1 MNFKQSIQAEKEN
14 IIKSICQLVSIP
26 STEGRPACGMPFG
39 EGPAKALQYVLDLG
53 RNMGFHVENFDNY
66 AGHIEFGEGEKTLGI
81 LCHADVVPCG
91 EGWIRDP
98 YVPEII
104 DGILYGRGVL
114 DDKGPLIVCL
124 YAMKILKDLQIPL
137 GKKVRLIVGTNEE
150 TNWGC
155 MDYYFNQK
163 HVPFPDLAFTPDAE
177 FPLKYAEKGVLQ
189 YELTMPLTGEIS
201 FSGGNAVNSVPET
214 ATVLLPSSCLSDLLA
229 NQSALEK
236 EYGCKLDMLAS
247 EDGIHLTV
255 SGTAAH
261 AARPE
266 MGINAITGAMAA
278 VDSLHLQG
286 DLGAAADFYM
296 KYIGKDL
303 SGQHIGAGFS
313 DNESGSLTFNVGKVT
328 VRDHRL
334 ILSIDNRVPVTY
346 SCHDVTLAVQKTIA
360 KTPFSLEHEYATDSI
375 LIPRDS
381 FLVTTLM
388 DVYKRITG
396 DINAKPEVDGG
407 CTYART
413 MPNCVAFGA
422 LLPDQPNTMHEK
434 NEGLHVRLIDTW
446 MELYLE
452 AIYQL
457 AK

>member
-1 MNFKQSIQAEKEN
+1 MNLPCRLPG
-14 IIKSICQLVSIP
+14 KSLFPEAMPSIP
-26 STEGRPACGMPFG
+26 YRKQLLYSCHLPAF
-39 EGPAKALQYVLDLG
+39 
-53 RNMGFHVENFDNY
+53 
-66 AGHIEFGEGEKTLGI
+66 
-81 LCHADVVPCG
+81 
-91 EGWIRDP
+91 
-98 YVPEII
+98 
-104 DGILYGRGVL
+104 
-114 DDKGPLIVCL
+114 LICSQISL
-124 YAMKILKDLQIPL
+124 LLK
-137 GKKVRLIVGTNEE
+137 K
-150 TNWGC
+150 
-155 MDYYFNQK
+155 
-163 HVPFPDLAFTPDAE
+163 
-177 FPLKYAEKGVLQ
+177 
-189 YELTMPLTGEIS
+189 S
-201 FSGGNAVNSVPET
+201 
-214 ATVLLPSSCLSDLLA
+214 
-229 NQSALEK
+229 
-236 EYGCKLDMLAS
+236 
-247 EDGIHLTV
+247 
-255 SGTAAH
+255 TAANLICWH
-261 AARPE
+261 LR
-266 MGINAITGAMAA
+266 TGFI
-278 VDSLHLQG
+278 SLFQEQRH
-286 DLGAAADFYM
+286 M
-296 KYIGKDL
+296 L

-422 LLPDQPNTMHEK
+422 LLPGQPNTMHEK

>member
-1 MNFKQSIQAEKEN
+1 
-14 IIKSICQLVSIP
+14 
-26 STEGRPACGMPFG
+26 
-39 EGPAKALQYVLDLG
+39 
-53 RNMGFHVENFDNY
+53 
-66 AGHIEFGEGEKTLGI
+66 
-81 LCHADVVPCG
+81 
-91 EGWIRDP
+91 
-98 YVPEII
+98 
-104 DGILYGRGVL
+104 
-114 DDKGPLIVCL
+114 
-124 YAMKILKDLQIPL
+124 
-137 GKKVRLIVGTNEE
+137 
-150 TNWGC
+150 
-155 MDYYFNQK
+155 
-163 HVPFPDLAFTPDAE
+163 
-177 FPLKYAEKGVLQ
+177 
-189 YELTMPLTGEIS
+189 
-201 FSGGNAVNSVPET
+201 
-214 ATVLLPSSCLSDLLA
+214 
-229 NQSALEK
+229 
-236 EYGCKLDMLAS
+236 
-247 EDGIHLTV
+247 
-255 SGTAAH
+255 
-261 AARPE
+261 

-422 LLPDQPNTMHEK
+422 LLPGQPNTMHEK

-446 MELYLE
+446 MDSIWKPSTACKVKFAPVYDKSTNIKTASRTGVLPLVR
-452 AIYQL
+452 L
-457 AK
+457 AVLFSSSSIFSF